1 MITSLKQIG
10 DFVLEKS
17 DKSFIEQIIEDPN
30 SNGKYNTVLV
40 ILFMKKGEEVIFQ
53 NVKMQEY
60 SKEKVVKYAYKSG
73 PPRGGDLTPTSK
85 ITNLETSFKR
95 IQYPLKKVYKKLA
108 GVTTEEK
115 EILSI
120 SQLLQDK
127 EISKVILQKLQEI
140 KYKDNAILTI
150 ALEKDNKTK
159 YVGDFSIFI
168 EELKEKYEEKF
179 FFKESYNKA
188 EKRSIGEDN
197 LCYICGKK
205 ADKTYGYVSTFK
217 FYNLDKRGFTSG
229 GFNRGDAWKNYP
241 VCQNCAMVLDQG
253 KNYIEENLSARF
265 CGIDY
270 FIIPKTI
277 FSTDGESNE
286 DMFTVFED
294 LEEKV
299 KFSLKEENRQK
310 LSSSEKDLFD
320 IMQDFDNYLNF
331 NLLFY
336 REEQSGNVF
345 RILLYIEDV
354 LPSYI
359 KRIFEVK
366 KQLDE
371 DSLYHDLRGKE
382 GKLFK
387 LAFTFDLIADFFPVT
402 DYEKSFLE
410 ISNGIFSRKKISY
423 KLLISRFV
431 ENLQERFSQNK
442 GTSLNSLKAF
452 MILQFLQEL
461 NLLKGR
467 KEGMIEM
474 EVFKDGY
481 DQKLEDFFTKY
492 ANFFDSDV
500 KRAIFLEGVL
510 AQFLLDIQ
518 YAERNATPFRGRLNG
533 LKINEKIIK
542 KLLPE
547 IQNKLEEYKK
557 NYYKN
562 LEKLISQ
569 YMLKAEFSEISNT
582 EISFYFIIGMNLAY
596 QFKNTKEEAEKE

>member
-1 MITSLKQIG
+1 MITSLKEIG

-85 ITNLETSFKR
+85 ITNLQTSFKR
-95 IQYPLKKVYKKLA
+95 IQYPLKKLYKKLE

-120 SQLLQDK
+120 NQLLQDK
-127 EISKVILQKLQEI
+127 EISKVILQRLQEI

-168 EELKEKYEEKF
+168 DELKEKYEEKF

-188 EKRSIGEDN
+188 EKKSIGEDN

-205 ADKTYGYVSTFK
+205 AEKTYGYVSTFK

-277 FSTDGESNE
+277 FSTDGERRE

-299 KFSLKEENRQK
+299 KFSLKEENHKK
-310 LSSSEKDLFD
+310 LSSSEKDLFG

-371 DSLYHDLRGKE
+371 DSLYHGLRGKE

-387 LAFTFDLIADFFPVT
+387 LAFNFNLIADFFPVT

-410 ISNGIFSRKKISY
+410 ITNGIFSRKKISY
-423 KLLISRFV
+423 KLLIGRFV
-431 ENLQERFSQNK
+431 ENLQERFRQNK
-442 GTSLNSLKAF
+442 GTSHNSLKSF

-461 NLLKGR
+461 DLLKGR
-467 KEGMIEM
+467 KEGTLKM
-474 EVFKDGY
+474 EIINDKY
-481 DQKLEDFFTKY
+481 NQKLEEFFTKH
-492 ANFFDSDV
+492 AKFFDSDL
-500 KRAIFLEGVL
+500 KRAIFIEGIL
-510 AQFLLDIQ
+510 AQKLLNLQ
-518 YAERNATPFRGRLNG
+518 LKERNATPFKGRLNE
-533 LKINEKIIK
+533 LKIDEKIVRR
-542 KLLPE
+542 LLPE

-557 NYYKN
+557 NYYIS
-562 LEKLISQ
+562 LERLFSQ
-569 YMLKAEFSEISNT
+569 YIVKADFSKISNV
-582 EISFYFIIGMNLAY
+582 EISFYFTIGMNLAFI
-596 QFKNTKEEAEKE
+596 FKSDVSE